1 MSSPPNQDRELFGT
15 LLASTPSRSRSWK
28 SLGIALVIHV
38 VLITG
43 AIVTFKP
50 FQPGDAHEEF
60 QPITI
65 SIVEDEA
72 VQTLPNPFVRS
83 RPAQAAP
90 AAPAGPRKREELV
103 YRPGPLGPIT
113 SDPNA
118 PETVEPDDAGG
129 SATGAGGSLSSR
141 LIPGGID
148 PRITSPT
155 AFPPAEKTGVA
166 AVRERINDRLSAYND
181 SIAAEAAARYTD
193 WTLTGRNGARWG
205 VTTDT
210 IYLGS
215 IKIPTKRVALQPPAG
230 KRDEINAR
238 VRDHAEIERQAMLEE
253 SRSSFKERVQAIR
266 ARKDAERAEK
276 KRKAEEVKPVTESR

>member
-1 MSSPPNQDRELFGT
+1 
-15 LLASTPSRSRSWK
+15 
-28 SLGIALVIHV
+28 V
-38 VLITG
+38 VFIVA

-50 FQPGDAHEEF
+50 FQPRDTQNDF
-60 QPITI
+60 QPLTI

-72 VQTLPNPFVRS
+72 VQQLPNPFVRS
-83 RPAQAAP
+83 APQSASPAPVQR
-90 AAPAGPRKREELV
+90 RKQEELV

-118 PETVEPDDAGG
+118 PETAEPDDAGVSG
-129 SATGAGGSLSSR
+129 ESTGGSLSSR
-141 LIPGGID
+141 LLPRGVD

-155 AFPPAEKTGVA
+155 AFPPAEATGVD
-166 AVRERINDRLSAYND
+166 AVRARISGRLSAFND
-181 SIAAEAAARYTD
+181 SVAAEAEARYTD
-193 WTLTGRNGARWG
+193 WTVAGKNGARWG

-215 IKIPTKRVALQPPAG
+215 LKIPTKRVAFQPPPG

-238 VRDHAEIERQAMLEE
+238 VRDFNEIERQAMLEE

-276 KRKAEEVKPVTESR
+276 KRKTEEAKPITESR